1 MRLNRMVHE
10 KVQYPFTG
18 YPLFPIKKNP
28 KKELT
33 TPSRGVIC
41 GDMEKRLLIP
51 PTLKNVADLAKVS
64 IPIVSK
70 VLSGNS
76 EVRVGSET
84 RQRILNAAKSLSYRP
99 NASAKSLR
107 LKRTYTLA
115 LLMPDIGNPVIPE
128 IIRGVEAGARS
139 MGYSAFISHLDEKVV
154 SERLYLAWLQD
165 GRFDGL
171 IVATAL
177 VQDSIIADLVASGQP
192 FVLVNRREASTN
204 MHVTVDDASG
214 ARIAVKHLL
223 ELGHRRI
230 AHLAGPLMYDTSLRR
245 LQGYRQELDAQRITY
260 DSSLV
265 QEYEWHTWEGGK
277 LAMKR
282 LLQLKNPPTA
292 VFAGNFMGAVGALS
306 ALKEA
311 GLKVPEEISLIGLHD
326 SPIAEVLDP
335 PLTVVKMPLWQMGR
349 CAAEIL
355 INLLE
360 DKSCQIPQVLP
371 PEGLIIRCST
381 APYR

>member
-1 MRLNRMVHE
+1 MSYRL
-10 KVQYPFTG
+10 
-18 YPLFPIKKNP
+18 PI
-28 KKELT
+28 
-33 TPSRGVIC
+33 S
-41 GDMEKRLLIP
+41 
-51 PTLKNVADLAKVS
+51 PTLKHVANLAKVS

-70 VLSGNS
+70 VLSGNPQ
-76 EVRVGSET
+76 VRVSPDT
-84 RQRILNAAKSLSYRP
+84 RQRILQAAKSLAYRP
-99 NASAKSLR
+99 NAQAKSLK
-107 LKRTYTLA
+107 LKRTNTLA
-115 LLMPDIGNPVIPE
+115 LLMPNIGNPVIPE
-128 IIRGVEAGARS
+128 IIRGVESGACAR
-139 MGYSAFISHLDEKVV
+139 GYSVFISHMDEKVV

-171 IVATAL
+171 IVATAH

-192 FVLVNRREASTN
+192 FVLVNRRDASTN
-204 MHVTVDDASG
+204 MHVTIDDAAG
-214 ARIAVKHLL
+214 ARIAIKHLL

-230 AHLAGPLMYDTSLRR
+230 AHLAGPLMFDTSLRR
-245 LQGYRQELDAQRITY
+245 LQGYRQELDAHGIAY

-265 QEYEWHTWEGGK
+265 QECEWHTWEGGK
-277 LAMKR
+277 LAMTQ
-282 LLQLKNPPTA
+282 LLRRKNRPTA

-326 SPIAEVLDP
+326 SPIAEILDP

-360 DKSCQIPQVLP
+360 DKACQIPQVLP
-371 PEGLIIRCST
+371 PDGLIIRQST
-381 APYR
+381 ARCRQAP